1 MTRMI
6 ALHVPKTR
14 VAHFVG
20 LTRRALYPDPHEP
33 TPRQRPDEERLCRAV
48 RRVALE
54 HITFGYRR
62 VHSVLR
68 QEGWE
73 VNRKRV
79 HRILQEEKL
88 LKEAHYPRPR
98 VPESGSLAAARPN
111 ERWYM
116 DITYLETTDRGPCPL
131 VLAQDACTREIVGH
145 GFFPS
150 CGAMEAADVV
160 DGAVL
165 ARFPKTGRAPGLVLR
180 TDGGPQFVAHRFQD
194 RMRAIGI
201 TLQASIKRRP
211 ESNGMIESTNGHL
224 KADYFWTQEPTTFL
238 ETRVRA
244 DAAVEDFNERRPHSS
259 LDYLSPKAYARK
271 KMEEVRA

>member
-1 MTRMI
+1 MKKMTE
-6 ALHVPKTR
+6 LHVPKAR
-14 VAHFVG
+14 VARFVG
-20 LTRRALYPDPHEP
+20 LTRRALYPSCTEP
-33 TPRQRPDEERLCRAV
+33 CPRRRPDEGSLCRAV
-48 RRVALE
+48 RRVALA
-54 HITFGYRR
+54 HVTFGHRR

-79 HRILQEEKL
+79 YRILQEEQL
-88 LKEAHYPRPR
+88 LKEAHFPRPR
-98 VPESGSLAAARPN
+98 VPESGSLEAACPN
-111 ERWYM
+111 DRWYM

-131 VLAQDACTREIVGH
+131 VLVQDACTREIVAH

-160 DGAVL
+160 DAAVL
-165 ARFPKTGRAPGLVLR
+165 SRFPKTGRAEGLVLR

-194 RMRAIGI
+194 RMRSLGI

-224 KADYFWTQEPTTFL
+224 KADYFWPREPTTFL
-238 ETRVRA
+238 ETRGRV
-244 DAAVEDFNERRPHSS
+244 DAAVSDFNERRPHSS

-271 KMEEVRA
+271 KMEEVEA